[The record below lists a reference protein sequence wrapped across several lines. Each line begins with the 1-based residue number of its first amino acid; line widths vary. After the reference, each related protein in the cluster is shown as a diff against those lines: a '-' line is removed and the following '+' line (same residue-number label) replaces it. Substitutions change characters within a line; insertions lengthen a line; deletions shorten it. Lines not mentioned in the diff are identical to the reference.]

1 MLWPFQITRLLL
13 AAITLMMALALL
25 SSLSF
30 GQAEPQFD
38 VASVKPS
45 LRRVGPDY
53 NNRFAFLA
61 AGIAARNVTI
71 ERLVAETYHVQL
83 NQVLGPDWLDQNEY
97 DLDARAGSPVSKEQL
112 VLMLRSLLAERF
124 QLRLHRETRNM
135 RAYELVIAKGGPK
148 IQPLKDGQVPSQ
160 GPGLAFHGNMR
171 QLADLVALQ
180 LTLPPLS
187 GDPSQPALAGGPPVL
202 VLDKTGLSGTYDFCV
217 DITPEPGTD
226 GFTTWQRVLQYQLG
240 LKLENNRRDIPV
252 VVLDA
257 ATPIP
262 TGN

>member
-1 MLWPFQITRLLL
+1 MTVTTFASLLVL
-13 AAITLMMALALL
+13 FGPLTL
-25 SSLSF
+25 

-38 VASVKPS
+38 VVSVKPS

-53 NNRFAFLA
+53 NNQFAFLA

-71 ERLVAETYHVQL
+71 ERLVAEAYQVQL
-83 NQVLGPDWLDQNEY
+83 NQVLGPGWLDQNEY

-112 VLMLRSLLAERF
+112 ALMLRSLLAERF
-124 QLRLHRETRNM
+124 ELRLHQETRNM
-135 RAYELVIAKGGPK
+135 RVYELVIAKDGPK

-160 GPGLAFHGNMR
+160 GPGFAFHGSMR
-171 QLADLVALQ
+171 QLADLVAVQ

-187 GDPSQPALAGGPPVL
+187 ADPSQPALAGGPPVS
-202 VLDKTGLSGTYDFCV
+202 VLDKTGLSGTYAFRV
-217 DITPEPGTD
+217 DIRPEPGID
-226 GFTTWQRVLQYQLG
+226 GFTTWQRVLQDQLG
-240 LKLENNRRDIPV
+240 LKLENNRRDVLV

-262 TGN
+262 AEN